1 MIVQVPSATN
11 ESVVP
16 DTVQTNVVEDASDTA
31 RPESEVAVR
40 LTVPV
45 GSSWS
50 PGFAKVMVCST
61 PTLPDVITRLPVP
74 EAATATNRPL
84 P

>member
-1 MIVQVPSATN
+1 MIVQVPSVFSV
-11 ESVVP
+11 SVVP
-16 DTVQTNVVEDASDTA
+16 DTVHTDVVEDASETV

-50 PGFAKVMVCST
+50 PGFANVIVCSVPHSKT
-61 PTLPDVITRLPVP
+61 MPTFPSSIENFT
-74 EAATATNRPL
+74 
-84 P
+84 